1 MLREL
6 RIKNLALIENL
17 TLNFTGGFTVFTG
30 ETGAGKSILIG
41 AIGLLLGERA
51 SSEMIRAG
59 CDDAE
64 VSGSLDIEN
73 IRDRLRGF
81 LREAGIDAEDGSL
94 IIRRGISRAGKN
106 RVSVNQVPLPL
117 STLKALGDLLI
128 DLHGQHEH
136 QSLLN
141 EDTHAGIVDA
151 LPGAA
156 QALGAYTTAYAAYAA
171 AAHELRDAQRA
182 ARELA
187 DKRDVLEFQH
197 KELSTLNPQRGEE
210 AALEQELTLL
220 STSAQRSE
228 LASDIS
234 ALLSS
239 DDPGSS
245 SGAESI
251 QKRLSQIIR
260 KLEALCKHDPSAA
273 PYISEIE
280 SALSI
285 CSDLDL
291 FCGRYLETT
300 GGEGGEGRIEDI
312 NSRLARIQRL
322 KKKYACGAIDELID
336 KRERLEKDLSLLNNT
351 DADMELLEKKAAKAR
366 KECVGAAAELT
377 SSRKKAIQIFDKE
390 VTRRME
396 LLGFAGGSLTTELT
410 PINEP
415 TPNGMDALRFLVRTN
430 QGEPFL
436 PLAKTASGGEA
447 SRLMLAVKSI
457 LAEHDE
463 IPVLIFDE
471 IDTGIGGVL
480 AGEVAKALYSL
491 SSTHQVLC
499 ISHLH
504 QIASAADNHYRV
516 AKRVDGGRTVT
527 EVERLDGERRT
538 LEITRML
545 GGTGSEAALKHAE
558 ELLRYHRSN
567 HLPVE

>member
-17 TLNFTGGFTVFTG
+17 TLTFDSGFTVFTG

-51 SSEMIRAG
+51 SSEMIRSG
-59 CDDAE
+59 HDDAE
-64 VSGSLDIEN
+64 VSGALDIEN
-73 IRDRLRGF
+73 IRGKLREF
-81 LREAGIDAEDGSL
+81 LKEAGIDAEDGNL
-94 IIRRGISRAGKN
+94 IIRRGISRTGKN
-106 RVSVNQVPLPL
+106 RVHVNQVPLPL

-151 LPGAA
+151 LPGVSAA
-156 QALGAYTTAYAAYAA
+156 KGGYAASYDAYVAA
-171 AAHELRDAQRA
+171 EQELREARKA

-187 DKRDVLEFQH
+187 DKKDVLEFQY
-197 KELSTLNPQRGEE
+197 KELSALNPQRGEE

-220 STSAQRSE
+220 STSAERSE
-228 LASDIS
+228 CAGDILTLLGSNDADSASGGEPI
-234 ALLSS
+234 LKKLS
-239 DDPGSS
+239 
-245 SGAESI
+245 
-251 QKRLSQIIR
+251 LIIR
-260 KLEALCKHDPSAA
+260 KLEALSKHDPSAA
-273 PYISEIE
+273 PYIGEIE

-291 FCGRYLETT
+291 FCSKYLETAD
-300 GGEGGEGRIEDI
+300 GAAGGEGRIEEI
-312 NSRLARIQRL
+312 NSRLAKIQRL
-322 KKKYACGAIDELID
+322 KKKYSCSIDELID

-366 KECVGAAAELT
+366 KECVDAAAALT
-377 SSRKKAIQIFDKE
+377 SSRKKAILAFDKE

-396 LLGFAGGSLTTELT
+396 LLGFAGGSLTAELT
-410 PINEP
+410 PLGEP
-415 TPNGMDALRFLVRTN
+415 SPSGMDAIRFLVRTN
-430 QGEPFL
+430 PGEPFL

-527 EVERLDGERRT
+527 EVERLEGERRT
-538 LEITRML
+538 LEIARML
-545 GGTGSEAALKHAE
+545 GGESEAAVRHAE
-558 ELLRYHRSN
+558 ELLKKRAGR
-567 HLPVE
+567 